1 MGTYKTILKFIVSL
15 VFLIYCVNTYALE
28 VRIGDITN
36 VRGVRQN
43 QLVGYGLVVGLAGTG
58 DGTNAI
64 FTIQSVINML
74 RRFDINLP
82 PALTA
87 SLQTKNI
94 AAVMVTANLPPFI
107 KEGSRINVNVA
118 SIGDAKSLQGGTLL
132 MTPLIGADGK
142 VYAVAQG
149 PLSIGGFSFGT
160 AGGNVR
166 QNFPT
171 TAIIPDG
178 ALVERQVEVDL
189 SGMDK
194 LYFDLNHP
202 DFTMA
207 NRIQQAINS
216 YFKQYIAHANDS
228 GSVIVDIPSLYKGD
242 VVGFISTINNL
253 TVENEVKPRVVI
265 DERTGTVVIGGNV
278 TINPVSVSHGNLT
291 VTISP
296 NKEVSQP
303 APLSLGQTTTT
314 QNPTITVNQEQSHF
328 LNFYKG
334 ATVKDLVNALNK
346 AGATPNDII
355 AILEALKQ
363 AGSLNASLE
372 VM

>member
-1 MGTYKTILKFIVSL
+1 MATYKAFLKLL
-15 VFLIYCVNTYALE
+15 VFIIVLSYGTGAYATD

-43 QLVGYGLVVGLAGTG
+43 QLVGYGLVAGLAGTG
-58 DGTNAI
+58 DGTNAK
-64 FTIQSVINML
+64 FTIQSIINML
-74 RRFDINLP
+74 RRFNINLP

-132 MTPLIGADGK
+132 MTPLIGANGN

-216 YFKQYIAHANDS
+216 HFKQYIAHANDS
-228 GSVIVDIPSLYKGD
+228 GSVIVDVPDFYKGD
-242 VVGFISTINNL
+242 IVGFVSAINQL
-253 TVENEVKPRVVI
+253 TVENEVKPKVVI

-296 NKEVSQP
+296 NKQVSQP
-303 APLSLGQTTTT
+303 APLSAGQTTVT

-334 ATVKDLVNALNK
+334 ATVKDLVNGLNK